1 LGPPGVAGGG
11 SPDSGGPV
19 AVTGRER
26 ARGGP
31 GATGVQ
37 FGGLDRAEARP
48 AIAVGGAPGR
58 RPREPLLR
66 RVRDQS
72 AATGGGG
79 GSCAL

>member
-1 LGPPGVAGGG
+1 VRAGGE
-11 SPDSGGPV
+11 
-19 AVTGRER
+19 TGRGR
-26 ARGGP
+26 RVGGLR
-31 GATGVQ
+31 ATGVR
-37 FGGLDRAEARP
+37 FGGLDRAETRP

-66 RVRDQS
+66 RDRDQS